1 MKRLIQRAAALTAAL
16 CLAAVCMA
24 PVYAETANTEKEEN
38 VYVSLAGDGS
48 VADIY
53 IVNMFALDSKTE
65 IRDYGAYSSV
75 RNLTSEADISLD
87 GDSVTVS
94 AEAGTFYYQG
104 NLKDAQLPWNIS
116 VAYMLDGKNV
126 AADELAGA
134 NGHLVISG
142 SVTKN
147 KLADGD
153 FYEAYMVQATVLLDT
168 VKCRNIQTEGATE
181 ANVGADKQLS
191 YMKLPGQDLSFTIE
205 TDVTDFSMEGISLNA
220 VPLAIHME
228 KPDTSELDGQIDDLQ
243 DGAQQLDDGAKELA
257 AGAQELNSGAAAV
270 ASGAASLVA
279 GANTKRRSGRAC
291 GRNKRAVQRPVAA
304 GGTERGAAKRRG
316 HDFRF
321 APFCGQHAAGEPT
334 DADRSQLYPND
345 ARKLCRRFGGCT
357 AADRRRGAESRN
369 GRGPRKSDGRSDS
382 CCTGTSGAA
391 GNSGRPRTGGS
402 SELAEGTGELRG
414 RTSDMDSQLN
424 DKIDELIDGFT
435 GADYEICS
443 FVSEK
448 NTQVDAVQFVMTTP
462 AIEEAEARRAP
473 AQEAQTLSLW
483 QRLLALFQ

>member
-16 CLAAVCMA
+16 CLAAACMA

-53 IVNMFALDSKTE
+53 IVNMFALDGKTE

-279 GANTKRRSGRAC
+279 GANTLSG
-291 GRNKRAVQRPVAA
+291 GAA
-304 GGTERGAAKRRG
+304 GLAGATS
-316 HDFRF
+316 
-321 APFCGQHAAGEPT
+321 GQHAAGEPT

-357 AADRRRGAESRN
+357 AANRRRGAESRN

-402 SELAEGTGELRG
+402 RG
-414 RTSDMDSQLN
+414 
-424 DKIDELIDGFT
+424 
-435 GADYEICS
+435 
-443 FVSEK
+443 
-448 NTQVDAVQFVMTTP
+448 
-462 AIEEAEARRAP
+462 
-473 AQEAQTLSLW
+473 AQTGTADSG
-483 QRLLALFQ
+483 RRDRRHT